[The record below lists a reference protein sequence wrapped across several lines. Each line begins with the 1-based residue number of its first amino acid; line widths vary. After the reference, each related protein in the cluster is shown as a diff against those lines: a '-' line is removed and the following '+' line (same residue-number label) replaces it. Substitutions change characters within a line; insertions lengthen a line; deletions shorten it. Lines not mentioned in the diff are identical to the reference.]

1 MALFSKSGLAKFALV
16 SGSSVGVVF
25 LLLRNVSIAK
35 LIGPDLY
42 GVAVF
47 IQAISAAADLLS
59 DLGWDKFLIQSDV
72 KDRQA
77 SQGVV
82 HFLRLATGVVV
93 GLIIIVA
100 SPFLAHAIKVPAA
113 TGAIA
118 AIAVVVL
125 LRCATHTDYKFRQRQ
140 MNFKGELVIELSRFT
155 ADLIV
160 ALVVGL
166 LLKSYWAMTWA
177 LIANAAAGCIA
188 SHIMAD
194 QPYRPKWQPVL
205 GREVYHFGAPLLF
218 NNFIIYLAGQGD
230 RPMVG
235 MAYSPRVL
243 AIYGASLQ
251 LISGPQAVI
260 NRILLTL
267 SLPILS
273 RSRTDPE
280 LYATRH
286 RQLGMATICAAAAI
300 SFPVISLGSDAVRLI
315 YGKAY
320 HPDPRLIAA
329 LVIPQSIN
337 IIRTWT
343 MSSLM
348 AHAKTKVIPL
358 VNMTRLVGLCVG
370 SFLAFRHYSL
380 VTVAYC
386 LMAGETIGLFT
397 QLGVHRKI
405 IMKEDSRIIFMLAAL
420 GIFWFLATVIQSFE
434 VTLMLKIIMA
444 IMPVFIICGGA
455 LILEI
460 YSNKARQVKA
470 YK

>member
-1 MALFSKSGLAKFALV
+1 MALFSKSGLTKFALV

-35 LIGPDLY
+35 QIGPDLY

-47 IQAISAAADLLS
+47 IQAVAAAADLLS

-72 KDRQA
+72 KDRQS

-82 HFLRLATGVVV
+82 HFLRLVTGGVVS
-93 GLIIIVA
+93 LAIIIA
-100 SPFLAHAIKVPAA
+100 APLLAHAIKVPAA
-113 TGAIA
+113 SGAIA
-118 AIAVVVL
+118 AISLVVL
-125 LRCATHTDYKFRQRQ
+125 LRCATHTDYKFHQRQ
-140 MNFKGELVIELSRFT
+140 LNFKGELVIELTRFS

-160 ALVVGL
+160 AIVVGL
-166 LLKSYWAMTWA
+166 IWKSYWAMTWA

-194 QPYRPKWQPVL
+194 QPYRPKWQPSL

-243 AIYGASLQ
+243 AVYGASLQ

-260 NRILLTL
+260 GRILLTL

-273 RSRTDPE
+273 RSRSDPQ
-280 LYATRH
+280 LYAMRH
-286 RQLGMATICAAAAI
+286 RQIGMAAICAAAAI
-300 SFPVISLGSDAVRLI
+300 SFPVISLGSDLVRLI
-315 YGKAY
+315 YGKDY
-320 HPDPRLIAA
+320 HPDPLLIAA

-358 VNMTRLVGLCVG
+358 VNMTRLVGLCLG
-370 SFLAFRHYSL
+370 SVLAFHHYSL

-386 LMAGETIGLFT
+386 LMAGEVIGLIT
-397 QLGVHRKI
+397 QLLVHRRVI
-405 IMKEDSRIIFMLAAL
+405 IKEDIRIIFMLTAL
-420 GIFWFLATVIQSFE
+420 AISWFLATVIQPYE
-434 VTLMLKIIMA
+434 ITIALKIAMA
-444 IMPVFIICGGA
+444 IIPVIIICMMA
-455 LILEI
+455 VMLELFT
-460 YSNKARQVKA
+460 YKKKAAPFV
-470 YK
+470 